1 MNEFTRR
8 ALAALLCAAASAPVA
23 AAAVSSS
30 FDTDADGWTA
40 TSFADTATIF
50 TSPPL
55 ATGIAP
61 SFDAAGGDPGGFIS
75 VTDPDDGWTYFVAP
89 VKYLGDQSDKL
100 GGALIFSLQ
109 QQINGGT
116 IIAIPGTVALRSG
129 GLVLVHQAGAVPASA
144 PDWTSYG
151 VGLDAVHW
159 RVAGTGTV
167 ATDAELAQTLAA
179 LDGLFISAEFVTPVV
194 EKTGLD
200 NVSFVAPVPLPAA
213 VWGLASA
220 LGVLGLRRRRA

>member
-1 MNEFTRR
+1 MNELERR
-8 ALAALLCAAASAPVA
+8 LLAGLLCAAASAPVA
-23 AAAVSSS
+23 AAAVSST
-30 FDTDADGWTA
+30 FDTDADGWTV
-40 TSFADTATIF
+40 TSFADTSSIF

-61 SFDAAGGDPGGFIS
+61 SFNAAGGDPGGFIS
-75 VTDPDDGWTYFVAP
+75 VLDPDDGWTYFVAP
-89 VKYLGDQSDKL
+89 LPYLGDQSDKL
-100 GGALIFSLQ
+100 GGALVFSLQ
-109 QQINGGT
+109 QHINGGT
-116 IIAIPGTVALRSG
+116 IIATPGTVALRSG
-129 GLVLVHQAGAVPASA
+129 SLVLVHQAGAVPASA

-151 VGLDAVHW
+151 VALDAVHW
-159 RVAGTGTV
+159 RIAGTGAV

-200 NVSFVAPVPLPAA
+200 SVSFVAPVPLPAA